1 MKIKDSLEVR
11 TFQIINNFIML
22 LVILITLYPM
32 LYIAFA
38 SFSKPNL
45 LMAHQ
50 GLLYK
55 SLGFNLSSYKAVF
68 NNPVIASGYRNTIFV
83 LVMGLIFNILLT
95 SMGAYFLSRKNIMLK
110 KVVMFMIVFTMFF
123 NGGMIPNYFL
133 INSLKL
139 DNSLWALIIP
149 SAINTF
155 NLIIMRTAFQSI
167 PDSLEESAKLDGAG
181 HFTILFR
188 IILPLSLP
196 TLAVIVLYYG
206 VGHWNAWF
214 NAMLYLRR
222 REMFPLQLILREIL
236 IINDTS
242 AMMAGG
248 SFAGDQD
255 LVSETI
261 KYAVIMVATVPILVL
276 YPFLQKYFVKGA
288 LIGSVKE

>member
-50 GLLYK
+50 GLLYR

-155 NLIIMRTAFQSI
+155 NLIIMRTAFQGI

>member
-155 NLIIMRTAFQSI
+155 NLIIMRTAFQNI